1 MNTETTIAEGARL
14 LEAAGIENGRQEA
27 RWLMSQLMCEIP
39 PCSVPCPADLPEWLL
54 EEYDRRLRRRVGG
67 EPLQYIMGSAEFYNV
82 ELLVGPGVLIPR
94 PETEQL
100 VEIALTLAENA
111 LTLAENGEAQ
121 DSSVAAHSCAVGG
134 SVAAH
139 SCAVCDLCTGSGAIA
154 LAIAKALPGATVT
167 GIDISAAALAY
178 AQKNKER
185 LALANVSF
193 LHGDLFAPL
202 PAGSRFGLIT
212 ANPPYVSEGD
222 YAALEP
228 VVRDY
233 EPALALLGGKDGLD
247 VLRRIAAT
255 ARDYLLPGGVFI
267 SEIGDE
273 QGLAAKQL
281 FEENGFKKVEIRR
294 DYSGKERFAIA
305 VNN

>member
-1 MNTETTIAEGARL
+1 MNTETTIAEGAKL

-39 PCSVPCPADLPEWLL
+39 PCSVPCPADLPEWLF
-54 EEYDRRLRRRVGG
+54 EEFDRRLKRRIGG
-67 EPLQYIMGSAEFYNV
+67 EPLQYIMGSAEFYDV

-100 VEIALTLAENA
+100 VEIALTLAEN
-111 LTLAENGEAQ
+111 GEAQ
-121 DSSVAAHSCAVGG
+121 NSSVV
-134 SVAAH
+134 AH

-154 LAIAKALPGATVT
+154 LAIAKAMPTAMVT

-202 PAGSRFGLIT
+202 PAGSRFALIT

-228 VVRDY
+228 VVREH
-233 EPALALLGGKDGLD
+233 EPALALIGGKDGLD
-247 VLRRIAAT
+247 VLRRIAAS
-255 ARDYLLPGGVFI
+255 ARGFLLPGGVFI

-273 QGLAAKQL
+273 QGQAAKEL
-281 FEENGFKKVEIRR
+281 FEANGFPKVETRR
-294 DYSGKERFAIA
+294 DYSGKDRFVIA